1 MADEDQQHPLLA
13 DPERYQLGTESDT
26 LSLDSIDLNR
36 EAALRLAQQARRS
49 LHIVTRDLDP
59 AVYGTPEFD
68 DAVTDLAR
76 NSRYAEIRILVKNT
90 EPAVAY
96 GHRLIET
103 ARRLSSYIKIRRIH
117 PEHGQYNEAFLIA
130 DRRGV
135 LHRPKS
141 ELYEAQ
147 VSFNEPGKAQ
157 DLYNQF
163 VAMWEHAEHEP
174 NFRRLHI

>member
-1 MADEDQQHPLLA
+1 MAETDLHPLLA
-13 DPERYQLGTESDT
+13 DPERYELGKESDT
-26 LSLDSIDLNR
+26 LTLDTIELNR
-36 EAALRLAQQARRS
+36 EAVLRLARQARRS

-59 AVYGTPEFD
+59 AIYDTAEFD
-68 DAVTDLAR
+68 EAVSSLAR
-76 NSRYAEIRILVKNT
+76 SSRYAEIRILVKNT

-103 ARRLSSYIKIRRIH
+103 ARHLSSYIQIRRIH
-117 PEHGQYNEAFLIA
+117 PEHGQFNEAFLLA

-135 LHRPKS
+135 LHRPKAD
-141 ELYEAQ
+141 LYEAQ
-147 VSFNEPGKAQ
+147 LSFNDPGRAR